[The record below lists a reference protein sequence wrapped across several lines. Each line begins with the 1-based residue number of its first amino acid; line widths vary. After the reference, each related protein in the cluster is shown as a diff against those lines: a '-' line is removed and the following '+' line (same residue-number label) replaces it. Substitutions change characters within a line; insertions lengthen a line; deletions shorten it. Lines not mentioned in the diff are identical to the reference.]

1 MGGWSRLRKQE
12 EMSDPNGRFLLLSDS
27 TKISD
32 KESPAA
38 AFLYF
43 QFLME
48 DSLEADESVPV
59 LYVLELA
66 VERAFQ
72 GLGLGRSLMA
82 SAERIASSQG
92 MEKVVLTVFKNNLA
106 ARKFYAALGYT
117 VDEISSDEDDP
128 SSSTLILSKS
138 MHRLVI

>member
-1 MGGWSRLRKQE
+1 MRSGFISLEKAQ
-12 EMSDPNGRFLLLSDS
+12 NAVDS
-27 TKISD
+27 SGT
-32 KESPAA
+32 PAA

-48 DSLEADESVPV
+48 ESLEADESVPV

-66 VERAFQ
+66 VECAFQ

-82 SAERIASSQG
+82 STECIASAHG
-92 MEKVVLTVFKNNLA
+92 MEKVVLTVFKDNLA
-106 ARKFYAALGYT
+106 ARKFYTALGYT
-117 VDEISSDEDDP
+117 VDEISSDEDDL

-138 MHRLVI
+138 LHHLVI